1 MCAYSD
7 LPIFI
12 RPAMGPGNDV
22 NAYQDV
28 IVRCQE
34 KENIPS
40 KSGLMGVYPRQTS
53 VNVKYSSRGAVSA
66 GEMDRLP
73 CGFWDSVAEVE

>member
-22 NAYQDV
+22 KAYQDV

-34 KENIPS
+34 KGNIPS
-40 KSGLMGVYPRQTS
+40 NSGFQRDGSITEPDP
-53 VNVKYSSRGAVSA
+53 G
-66 GEMDRLP
+66 
-73 CGFWDSVAEVE
+73 

>member
-1 MCAYSD
+1 
-7 LPIFI
+7 
-12 RPAMGPGNDV
+12 MGPGNDV

-53 VNVKYSSRGAVSA
+53 VNVKYSSMGDVSTGKWTVYRVDSGTA
-66 GEMDRLP
+66 LP
-73 CGFWDSVAEVE
+73 S